1 MLYNRYFLFSFS
13 EFPIRFSEEFPSPKN
28 KNTYKVIH
36 ILHPQPN
43 THTPKMQI
51 TLKNLEQLK
60 TAIESLQ
67 PNHQVEILRILHKHG
82 VKINSSKS
90 GICVNLT
97 PLSSDILEELKVK
110 VDFIRVRE
118 QTLDDFEKKTEEYK
132 TMTTSYKKEDKE
144 KMLEFPTRV

>member
-1 MLYNRYFLFSFS
+1 
-13 EFPIRFSEEFPSPKN
+13 
-28 KNTYKVIH
+28 
-36 ILHPQPN
+36 
-43 THTPKMQI
+43 MQI

-60 TAIESLQ
+60 TDIESLQ

-97 PLSSDILEELKVK
+97 PLSSEILEELKVK

-132 TMTTSYKKEDKE
+132 TMSTSYIKEDKE

>member
-1 MLYNRYFLFSFS
+1 MLYNRYFLFSFPNQI
-13 EFPIRFSEEFPSPKN
+13 FL

-36 ILHPQPN
+36 ILSTTKHP
-43 THTPKMQI
+43 HTKKMQI

-67 PNHQVEILRILHKHG
+67 PNHQVEILRILHNHG

-97 PLSSDILEELKVK
+97 PLSPEILDELKMK
-110 VDFIRVRE
+110 VDFIMVRE
-118 QTLDDFEKKTEEYK
+118 QTLNDFEKKTEEYK
-132 TMTTSYKKEDKE
+132 TMTISTRKEDKE
-144 KMLEFPTRV
+144 KMLEFPTRDY

>member
-1 MLYNRYFLFSFS
+1 
-13 EFPIRFSEEFPSPKN
+13 
-28 KNTYKVIH
+28 
-36 ILHPQPN
+36 
-43 THTPKMQI
+43 MQI

-97 PLSSDILEELKVK
+97 PLSSEILEELQLK

-132 TMTTSYKKEDKE
+132 TMSTSYIKEDKE
-144 KMLEFPTRV
+144 KMNSLIFQSQLKFFQLAHLVKIIEWFLEC

>member
-1 MLYNRYFLFSFS
+1 
-13 EFPIRFSEEFPSPKN
+13 
-28 KNTYKVIH
+28 
-36 ILHPQPN
+36 
-43 THTPKMQI
+43 MQI
-51 TLKNLEQLK
+51 TLKNLEHLK

-97 PLSSDILEELKVK
+97 PLSSEILEELQLK

>member
-1 MLYNRYFLFSFS
+1 
-13 EFPIRFSEEFPSPKN
+13 
-28 KNTYKVIH
+28 
-36 ILHPQPN
+36 
-43 THTPKMQI
+43 MQI

-97 PLSSDILEELKVK
+97 PLSSDILEELQLK

-132 TMTTSYKKEDKE
+132 TMSTSYKKEDKE